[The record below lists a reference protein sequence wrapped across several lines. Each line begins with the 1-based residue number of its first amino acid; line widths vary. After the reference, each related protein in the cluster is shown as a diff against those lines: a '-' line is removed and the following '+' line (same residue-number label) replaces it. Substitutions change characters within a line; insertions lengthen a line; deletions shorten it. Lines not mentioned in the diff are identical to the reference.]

1 MMRSLR
7 ARAAAAATLLAAA
20 MPAAGQSPGR
30 DAPGGR
36 GLELSAPISGV
47 SYAVTFD
54 HASALRRTIHV
65 DMSFTTSS
73 DAPVVLSMPAWTP
86 GAYEISYFARSVLD
100 FHATGDGAALPWDKL
115 DYDSW
120 RIRPGGAR
128 AVTVSFDVLADT
140 LDNAMSWTRPDFALF
155 NGTNVFLY
163 PEGRGFDF
171 PARVRIHTDSTW
183 LVATGMA
190 PAGARRTYGASTYH
204 DLVDMPFFVG
214 RFDFDSVRVAG
225 HWFRIASYPR
235 GSIPPDVRAQ
245 DFDDLGRILQAEA
258 AVFDTIPF
266 GDYTLM
272 QIADSTYGGI
282 SGLEHQNSHVDV
294 TTPLAI
300 GEPILMSIYAHE
312 IFHAWNVKRL
322 RPADLWPYE
331 YEREQPTPWLW
342 VSEGITDYYADLAEV
357 RSGVIDSTGFLQ
369 LTAGKMAEVANA
381 RPTGLEDASLST
393 WVHPEDGTADL
404 YYPKGS
410 LAGFMLDVIIRDAS
424 DGRRSLDDVMRA
436 LYRDAY
442 EHGRGFTGEDWW
454 KAVSVAAGGM
464 SFADFAARY
473 VDGRDP
479 YPWST
484 ILPLAG
490 LHLRVDTVRVPT
502 FGVTTLPDS
511 QGLRI
516 TAVAPGSSADEAGVR
531 VGDYLLALASIPV
544 TERGFVSRF
553 RARVGTRP
561 GAPFTVDVRRDDQT
575 VTLDAKLHV
584 DEHLSMQLEADP
596 AAPAKAKRVLAGIL
610 HGR

>member
-1 MMRSLR
+1 MMRS
-7 ARAAAAATLLAAA
+7 ARVPVAAVAILMAAATL
-20 MPAAGQSPGR
+20 AAGQSPGR
-30 DAPGGR
+30 EAPGAR
-36 GLELSAPISGV
+36 GLEVSAPIGDV
-47 SYAVTFD
+47 RYEVTFD
-54 HASALRRTIHV
+54 PASALRRTLHV

-73 DAPVVLSMPAWTP
+73 DAPVLLSLPAWTP
-86 GAYEISYFARSVLD
+86 GAYEISYFARDVLD
-100 FHATGDGAALPWDKL
+100 FHATGNGAPLGWDKL
-115 DYDSW
+115 DYDTW
-120 RIRPGGAR
+120 RVRPAGATT
-128 AVTVSFDVLADT
+128 VTVSFDVLADT

-155 NGTNVFLY
+155 NGTNVFPY

-171 PARVRIHTDSTW
+171 PARVHVRTDSTW
-183 LVATGMA
+183 LVATGMT
-190 PAGARRTYGASTYH
+190 PAGPRRTWAASNYH

-225 HWFRIASYPR
+225 HWLRIASYPG
-235 GSIPPDVRAQ
+235 GSIPPDERAR
-245 DFDDLGRILQAEA
+245 DFDDLGRILRAEA

-272 QIADSTYGGI
+272 QIADSSYGGI
-282 SGLEHQNSHVDV
+282 SGLEHQSSHVDV

-300 GEPILMSIYAHE
+300 GQPILMSVYAHE

-322 RPADLWPYE
+322 RPADLWPYD
-331 YEREQPTPWLW
+331 YAREQPTPWLW

-357 RSGVIDSTGFLQ
+357 RSGVIDSTAFFQ

-424 DGRRSLDDVMRA
+424 DGRRSLDDVMRT
-436 LYRDAY
+436 LYRETY
-442 EHGRGFTGEDWW
+442 EHGRGFTRDDWW
-454 KAVSVAAGGM
+454 QAVSAAAGGR
-464 SFADFAARY
+464 SFADFDARY

-484 ILPLAG
+484 ILPLAA
-490 LHLRVDTVRVPT
+490 LRLRVDTSRVPT

-511 QGLRI
+511 TGLRI

-544 TERGFVSRF
+544 SERGFVARF

-561 GAPFTVDVRRDDQT
+561 GTPFTVDVRRDDQT
-575 VTLDAKLHV
+575 ITLDAKLHV
-584 DEHLSMQLEADP
+584 DEHIAMQLEADP
-596 AAPAKAKRVLAGIL
+596 NAPAKPKRVLEGIL